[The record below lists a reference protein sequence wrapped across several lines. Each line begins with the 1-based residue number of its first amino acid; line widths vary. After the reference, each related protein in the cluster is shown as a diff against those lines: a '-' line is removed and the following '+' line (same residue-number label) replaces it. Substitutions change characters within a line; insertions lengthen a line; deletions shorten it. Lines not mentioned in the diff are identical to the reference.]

1 MSSIE
6 EMLSKSNSFVS
17 RATMCNQR
25 TTLAITP
32 SGNIFSYKE
41 YVLQNSLVYSV
52 SYYLLQVTLN
62 TPNFPYFS
70 HPHLQSI
77 LSAIAE
83 MCLLTSDISTLL
95 LS

>member
-6 EMLSKSNSFVS
+6 EMLSKSNSFIS
-17 RATMCNQR
+17 TMCNQR

-32 SGNIFSYKE
+32 SKNIFSYKE
-41 YVLQNSLVYSV
+41 YILQISLVYSI
-52 SYYLLQVTLN
+52 SYYLLQMTLN
-62 TPNFPYFS
+62 TPNLPYFS

-77 LSAIAE
+77 LNAIAK
-83 MCLLTSDISTLL
+83 MCLLTSDIPTLL